1 MDDMPHGR
9 TVKTEGDQSFDVTY
23 KEGKIENYSK
33 RDAKV
38 EAAQKKVHDET
49 WSVIDAASKF
59 LGDIQQKL
67 SL

>member
-1 MDDMPHGR
+1 MDNMPHGR
-9 TVKTEGDQSFDVTY
+9 AVKTEGDQSFDVTY
-23 KEGKIENYSK
+23 KEGKVDFYFK

-38 EAAQKKVHDET
+38 EAAKKKAHEET